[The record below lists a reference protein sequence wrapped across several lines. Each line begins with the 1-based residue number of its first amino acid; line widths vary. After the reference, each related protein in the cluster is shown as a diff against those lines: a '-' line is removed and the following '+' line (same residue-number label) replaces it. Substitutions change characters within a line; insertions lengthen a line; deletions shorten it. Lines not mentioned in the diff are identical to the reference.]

1 MSSSILSG
9 RFYTDNDHELIVCG
23 NSGEGF
29 SVESGVRQGCPLS
42 MLIFTLALDPL
53 IRALTSQLEPA
64 EVLIRTF
71 ADDIA
76 IVAEDLDTIF
86 REGDNTGKR
95 VADVLEKTFSI
106 CCNRAGN
113 AKARFPSHIKFVR
126 LERVSCR
133 FWGFRKVLVFDR
145 FCDRS
150 LFHDRFCR

>member
-95 VADVLEKTFSI
+95 VADVLEETFSMWEGISGLNVKTKTCI
-106 CCNRAGN
+106 CIPCGGPFLRGPFSKRND
-113 AKARFPSHIKFVR
+113 PMIISYV
-126 LERVSCR
+126 
-133 FWGFRKVLVFDR
+133 
-145 FCDRS
+145 
-150 LFHDRFCR
+150 